1 MELEDSDDLILR
13 LKKIEGQVRGLQR
26 MVEEKRDC
34 QDIITQL
41 LAVRAG
47 LDQAG
52 LQLITTNI
60 HDCLSAERVGDEQAA
75 RSLEQAIRLWV
86 KLG

>member
-1 MELEDSDDLILR
+1 MEPQDSDDLILR

-52 LQLITTNI
+52 LQLITTHL
-60 HDCLSAERVGDEQAA
+60 HDCLSAERMGDQQAA
-75 RSLEQAIRLWV
+75 RSLEQAMRLWV
-86 KLG
+86 KLA